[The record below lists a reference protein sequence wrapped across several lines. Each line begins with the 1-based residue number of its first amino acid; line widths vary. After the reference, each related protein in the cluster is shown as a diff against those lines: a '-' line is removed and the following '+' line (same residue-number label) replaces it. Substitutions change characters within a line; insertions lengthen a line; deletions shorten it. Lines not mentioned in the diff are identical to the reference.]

1 MIKSS
6 KYSFFRIFMVL
17 CFAVMFSC
25 TSVTTPTV
33 ETGKRKLATPTAS
46 ITTREVDYGT
56 VVKFSYTPND
66 ANLFYTLDGTI
77 PEVDGDSKYY
87 NPNEGIKLDES
98 CTITARIFHSNY
110 EASDCVSFTYNVVLP
125 EPKISPEKTDIDTET
140 DISIKS
146 PIPGA
151 EIYYL
156 VDSNVEL
163 NENNGISNDE
173 PFNLPE
179 GKHIVRFI
187 AIKGKSKSEIVEH
200 IYNVAD
206 KDGIYLDKLTVSA
219 GNVNFSKTETEYSF
233 NVDYNDSSVVVT
245 AESKGNEVKI
255 AGESTTTKTVN
266 LEVGENTVEIVV
278 TSMQDSMLSKTY
290 ILKIKR
296 ASENPSDDATL
307 AKITLTS
314 GNVGVPL
321 SLIFSSTVEKYTAT
335 VENEV
340 TSVNVAAVTTD
351 SKASAAYDKE
361 CLLKIGE
368 NTIKIEVT
376 AEKTSV
382 KKVYEVVVT
391 RKEPI
396 VPGNAK
402 LKSFTV
408 DGVYVPVNEYGMSY
422 ETVANEVSVVAVPE
436 DEKIAS
442 LKINGIECT
451 GKTVNVPSV
460 VTVVIVAAD
469 GLVTKSYTVDIT
481 KKSNVELKALNVN
494 EISLSVSKNMNFVS
508 ATPSADL
515 TLEVSG
521 DVKSVKVDGQN
532 VTSTKTA
539 KIQISSNDSLA
550 ADKNVSIELVAN
562 DGTSKTYL
570 LALKYNPPITDK
582 IIIHAYD
589 YINIYT
595 WENGNSSLEKK
606 HQAMTQEGSSKW
618 YTITLNVTK
627 SNIIFSKEVGGW
639 KNQTGNLSR
648 EAGEWWYKDGN
659 WTSYNPEDSEAPVL
673 VEFTSDKTGPVSGN
687 VTLTVSAT
695 DNIGLSKAEFK
706 SEGKVIGTASMSGK
720 SATVDFILDTEN
732 LTNGTHK
739 ITATVYDTAG
749 KASNTIDLNIVT
761 NNENPAPIA
770 VISGASTVGLGA
782 TKTYSASSSKDKNG
796 KVVGYKWT
804 VSGGATVSGSTTN
817 EEITV
822 TAPNA
827 ETTFTI
833 ALVVTDNEG
842 KKSAMVSQVV
852 SVKPKVSGDFREE
865 SIYFLMTARF
875 YDGDSSNNRYC
886 RADDK
891 SGNRENNDH
900 PWRGD
905 FKGLI
910 EKLDYIKAMG
920 FSAIWITPPVLNRSD
935 FDFHGYHAWDMTE
948 IDPRLESS
956 GATYQDLINEAHK
969 RDMKVIQDIVLNH
982 SCRYGLKDFFEV
994 KYWGDRDNQYWGKN
1008 SDINYYDEYTGFE
1021 YDGITVEP
1029 NSGKSWYNGD
1039 LWQKEKPNLP
1049 WNPDLSNWGVQLGY
1063 NNEGRPY
1070 YGCQWPDLRL
1080 FDPEKFHPEFLKNWE
1095 DETCQTG
1102 SIHEDCIDLNTES
1115 KVVQDY
1121 LINAYTKYIEMG
1133 VDGFRIDTVKH
1144 VSRNTFNRRF
1154 LPAFKE
1160 AGGENFYMFGE
1171 VCTRVN
1177 EVWNKGVA
1185 PLSTPFYTWK
1195 ERTTYSDDD
1204 EKAAHE
1210 AYAYEQGQGTN
1221 NQPTSDNHALKGNKY
1236 HEPDYSKSSGMA
1248 VIDFPMHWNFDNAGQ
1263 AYNMRG
1269 NDHYYNDATWNVVYV
1284 DSHDYG
1290 PNMNNR
1296 YGGGTDAW
1304 AENMTYMWTFRG
1316 IPCLYY
1322 GSEIEF
1328 QAGQPCDKGSVAPL
1342 SSTGRAY
1349 YGDHIEGSV
1358 TATDFGEYSNASGAV
1373 KTTLEKPLPKHLA
1386 DLNKI
1391 RRAVPALQKGQ
1402 YSNDGCNGS
1411 MAFKR
1416 RFTKNGVD
1424 SFVLV
1429 TISGGATFSG
1439 IPGGTYVD
1447 VVTGDTKTVSESGS
1461 LTASCSGRGN
1471 ARIYVLQNQTAKD
1484 YGADKKI
1491 ARNSSFLK

>member
-1 MIKSS
+1 M
-6 KYSFFRIFMVL
+6 
-17 CFAVMFSC
+17 
-25 TSVTTPTV
+25 
-33 ETGKRKLATPTAS
+33 
-46 ITTREVDYGT
+46 
-56 VVKFSYTPND
+56 
-66 ANLFYTLDGTI
+66 
-77 PEVDGDSKYY
+77 
-87 NPNEGIKLDES
+87 
-98 CTITARIFHSNY
+98 
-110 EASDCVSFTYNVVLP
+110 P
-125 EPKISPEKTDIDTET
+125 EPKISPEITQIDSET
-140 DISIKS
+140 QISIKS

-163 NENNGISNDE
+163 NENNGISYDE
-173 PFNLPE
+173 PFTLSA
-179 GKHIVRFI
+179 GQHIVRFI

-200 IYNVAD
+200 IYNVSD
-206 KDGIYLDKLTVSA
+206 KAGIYLDSLKVSA
-219 GNVNFSKTETEYSF
+219 GNLDFVKTKNNYSF
-233 NVDYNDSSVVVT
+233 NVDFGVSSIVIT
-245 AESKGNEVKI
+245 AESANNDVKI
-255 AGESTTTKTVN
+255 AGEETTTKTID
-266 LEVGENTVEIVV
+266 LAIGKNTVEITV
-278 TSMQDSMLSKTY
+278 TSKQDSSLSSTY
-290 ILKIKR
+290 TLEIGR

-307 AKITLTS
+307 ANITLTS
-314 GNVGVPL
+314 GYVGVPL
-321 SLIFSSTVEKYTAT
+321 SPLFNSNIEKYTAT

-340 TSVNVAAVTTD
+340 TSINIVAVTTD

-391 RKEPI
+391 RKDRP
-396 VPGNAK
+396 VPSNAK
-402 LKSFTV
+402 LKFFTV
-408 DGVYVPVNEYGMSY
+408 DGVNVPVDEYGMSY
-422 ETVANEVSVVAVPE
+422 ETAADKVSVVAFPE

-451 GKTVNVPSV
+451 GTTVNVPSV

-481 KKSNVELKALNVN
+481 KKSNVELKSVSVN
-494 EISLSVSKNMNFVS
+494 GTSLSVSKNMNFVS

-521 DVKSVKVDGQN
+521 GVKSITVDGQN
-532 VTSTKTA
+532 VTATKTA
-539 KIQISSNDSLA
+539 TIQISSNDGLA
-550 ADKNVSIELVAN
+550 ADKNVSIELTAN
-562 DGTSKTYL
+562 DGTSVVYT

-595 WENGNSSLEKK
+595 WENGNSSLENK

-659 WTSYNPEDSEAPVL
+659 WTSYNPEDSEVPVL
-673 VEFTSDKTGPVSGN
+673 VEFTSDKTGTVSGN

-706 SEGKVIGTASMSGK
+706 ADGKVLGTATMSGK

-796 KVVGYKWT
+796 NVVGYKWT
-804 VSGGATVSGSTTN
+804 VSGATVSGSTTN
-817 EEITV
+817 KEITV

-833 ALVVTDNEG
+833 TLVVTDNER
-842 KKSAMVSQVV
+842 KESAMVSQVV

-875 YDGDSSNNRYC
+875 YDGDSSNNRWC
-886 RADDK
+886 RPDDSGT
-891 SGNRENNDH
+891 SGNKANNDH

-935 FDFHGYHAWDMTE
+935 YDFHGYHAWNMNK
-948 IDPRLESS
+948 IDSRLESTD
-956 GATYQDLINEAHK
+956 ATYQDLINEAHK

-982 SCRYGLKDFFEV
+982 SCRYGLEDLFTV
-994 KYWGDRDNQYWGKN
+994 KYYGSKTINWANGQGKG
-1008 SDINYYDEYTGFE
+1008 SEYYDDYNPNFTYNGLDF
-1021 YDGITVEP
+1021 EP
-1029 NSGKSWYNGD
+1029 NSGRSYYNGD
-1039 LWQKEKPNLP
+1039 LWQESAPTISWPTADKPI
-1049 WNPDLSNWGVQLGY
+1049 SNWGVWDSKD
-1063 NNEGRPY
+1063 NY
-1070 YGCQWPDLRL
+1070 YMFQWPTLTL
-1080 FDPEKFHPEFLKNWE
+1080 FNPKYYHTGWLKNWE

-1102 SIHEDCIDLNTES
+1102 TIHDDCIDLNTES
-1115 KVVQDY
+1115 PEVQKY
-1121 LINAYTKYIEMG
+1121 LIDAYTKYIEMG

-1144 VSRNTFNRRF
+1144 ISRNTFNRRF
-1154 LPAFKE
+1154 IPAFKE

-1177 EVWNKGVA
+1177 EVWNKGVV

-1248 VIDFPMHWNFDNAGQ
+1248 VIDFPMHWNFSDANS
-1263 AYNMRG
+1263 AYGKRNE
-1269 NDHYYNDATWNVVYV
+1269 DKYYNDATWNGVYV

-1290 PNMNNR
+1290 PNMDDR
-1296 YGGGTDAW
+1296 YSGGTDAW
-1304 AENMTYMWTFRG
+1304 AENMTFMWTFRG

-1322 GSEIEF
+1322 GSEVEF
-1328 QAGQPCDKGSVAPL
+1328 QAGQKCDKGSIAPL

-1402 YSNDGCNGS
+1402 YSNDGCDGN
-1411 MAFKR
+1411 MAYKR
-1416 RFTKNGVD
+1416 RFTDSANGVD

-1429 TISGGATFSG
+1429 TVSGGATFSG

-1447 VVTGDTKTVSESGS
+1447 LVTGDKKTVSEGGTLS
-1461 LTASCSGRGN
+1461 ASCSGSGN

-1491 ARNSSFLK
+1491 AGKSQFLK

>member
-321 SLIFSSTVEKYTAT
+321 SPIFSSTVEKYTAT

-627 SNIIFSKEVGGW
+627 SNIIFSKQVGGW
-639 KNQTGNLSR
+639 NNQTGNLSR
-648 EAGEWWYKDGN
+648 EAGEWWYKDGK
-659 WTSYNPEDSEAPVL
+659 WTEYNPEDSEAPVL
-673 VEFTSDKTGPVSGN
+673 VEFTSDKTGTVSGN

-706 SEGKVIGTASMSGK
+706 SEGKVIGTASMSEK

-732 LTNGTHK
+732 LENKAHK

-833 ALVVTDNEG
+833 ALVVTDNDG

-875 YDGDSSNNRYC
+875 YDGDSTNNRWC

-994 KYWGDRDNQYWGKN
+994 KYWGDRDNPHWGKS

-1021 YDGITVEP
+1021 YDGLNEEP
-1029 NSGKSWYNGD
+1029 KSGKTWYNGD

-1049 WNPDLSNWGVQLGY
+1049 WNPDLSDWGVELGY
-1063 NNEGRPY
+1063 NNENRPY
-1070 YGCQWPDLRL
+1070 YGCQWPTLKL

-1102 SIHEDCIDLNTES
+1102 TIHEDCIDLNTES
-1115 KVVQDY
+1115 EVVQKY
-1121 LINAYTKYIEMG
+1121 LIDAYTKYIEMG

-1144 VSRNTFNRRF
+1144 ISRLTFNRRF
-1154 LPAFKE
+1154 IPAFKD

-1195 ERTTYSDDD
+1195 ERKNYSADD
-1204 EKAAHE
+1204 EVAVHE
-1210 AYAYEQGQGTN
+1210 AYNYEQGQGSN
-1221 NQPTSDNHALKGNKY
+1221 NQPTSDNHALKGNNY

-1290 PNMNNR
+1290 PNMDNR
-1296 YGGGTDAW
+1296 YSGGTDAW

-1316 IPCLYY
+1316 IPCIYY

-1328 QAGQPCDKGSVAPL
+1328 QAGAPTDKGPSAPL
-1342 SSTGRAY
+1342 ASTGRAY
-1349 YGDHIEGSV
+1349 FGDHIEGSV
-1358 TATDFGEYSNASGAV
+1358 TATDFGEWTNASGAV
-1373 KTTLEKPLPKHLA
+1373 AATLEKPLPKHLA

-1402 YSNDGCNGS
+1402 YSNEGCNGNMS
-1411 MAFKR
+1411 FKR
-1416 RFTKNGVD
+1416 RFTKDGVD

-1447 VVTGDTKTVSESGS
+1447 LVTGDTKTVSESGS